1 MSPLKMTQYSTVCFD
16 HQKEKANVTHGAPL
30 KKNQVSIFC
39 IKTTQVMTE
48 I

>member
-30 KKNQVSIFC
+30 KK
-39 IKTTQVMTE
+39 IKLASSVLKQPK
-48 I
+48 